1 MSDEGRED
9 TSVLD
14 GTCWLGRLIRRGG
27 QMEVDFARHGVCVCV
42 LGGRVLDET
51 KNGFQRICERGW

>member
-1 MSDEGRED
+1 
-9 TSVLD
+9 
-14 GTCWLGRLIRRGG
+14 
-27 QMEVDFARHGVCVCV
+27 MEMVDPARDGVCVLCV

>member
-27 QMEVDFARHGVCVCV
+27 QMEVDLARDGV
-42 LGGRVLDET
+42 
-51 KNGFQRICERGW
+51 GWQGVGCNEKWLSEDL